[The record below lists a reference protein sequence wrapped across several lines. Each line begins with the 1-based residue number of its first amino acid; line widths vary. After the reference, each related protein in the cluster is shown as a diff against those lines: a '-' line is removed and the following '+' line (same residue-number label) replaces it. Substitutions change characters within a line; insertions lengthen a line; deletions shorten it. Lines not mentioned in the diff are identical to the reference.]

1 MPALTPGN
9 EMKNIIRLEF
19 GAINCGAQHYTMK
32 LSEVLLPP
40 TLLHAWI
47 NTNPR
52 TKHKFTTSHLFLFTV
67 IDTKIFYYCH
77 QFCVVRLEV
86 ICPVIVII
94 INAGCLVFTQ
104 EDGIQ
109 AIHISRASLSIQHGY
124 HQTSI
129 FELTLTSDK
138 PQSCFQ
144 I

>member
-1 MPALTPGN
+1 MSGTTLTLVL
-9 EMKNIIRLEF
+9 NIIHSF
-19 GAINCGAQHYTMK
+19 IFY
-32 LSEVLLPP
+32 P
-40 TLLHAWI
+40 
-47 NTNPR
+47 
-52 TKHKFTTSHLFLFTV
+52 LF
-67 IDTKIFYYCH
+67 TKIFYHYH
-77 QFCVVRLEV
+77 QFCAMRLEV